1 MPEQIGPEYGWRR
14 MNETGEKRGSIEAAG
29 GWMQVRPSKASSE
42 IVAQI
47 RERFFNGAYR
57 PGSRIGTE
65 RGLAEQFGVSRLT
78 MRDALRILEAS
89 GIVEV
94 KVGKSGGVRIA
105 APGAD
110 RYADALAIQLV
121 LKGVS
126 RAELLEAQI
135 AIEAQAVQLAA
146 ARASADDIASMET
159 QLKRVRNT
167 RDDHNG
173 FVTES
178 QQFHLCVVAASQNR
192 ALIAQ
197 FQALQHLSRRII
209 GQTHT
214 ASRAAAVVA
223 RHEILFQAIAA
234 GNAELAADTVKT
246 HLRSV
251 IDTLMTIELNARV
264 VEKSDAE

>member
-1 MPEQIGPEYGWRR
+1 MD
-14 MNETGEKRGSIEAAG
+14 ETGERRGSIDGTG

-47 RERFFNGAYR
+47 RERFFCGAYE

-65 RGLAEQFGVSRLT
+65 RGMAEQFGVSRLT

-126 RAELLEAQI
+126 AAELLEAQI

-146 ARASADDIASMET
+146 ARATGDDIASMET
-159 QLKRVRNT
+159 QLKRVRNSM
-167 RDDHNG
+167 DDHKG
-173 FVTES
+173 FVAES
-178 QQFHLCVVAASQNR
+178 QRFHLCVVVASQNR

-197 FQALQHLSRRII
+197 FQALQHLSHRIV

-214 ASRAAAVVA
+214 ASRAVAVVA

-234 GNAELAADTVKT
+234 GNAELAADTVKA
-246 HLRSV
+246 HLRSI
-251 IDTLMTIELNARV
+251 IDTLMAVELNTRV
-264 VEKSDAE
+264 VENSHAD